1 MKKINR
7 VLAALLL
14 ALAACAPGFGKSIS
28 VRVAIPEGWKC
39 VQDEQVLIY
48 NRSETAAV
56 IIDQVSKSEGE
67 SAERVATDLAE
78 AVGVKKK
85 DIRRDKSGELSM
97 EFVQNGEPVSV
108 RVVDDSTSI
117 LMIYAIGGDAEAG
130 RIARSVGKPG
140 APAAV
145 PAAPL
150 AAAAEAAA
158 PPSPAPV
165 SPDAKK

>member
-1 MKKINR
+1 MRTINR
-7 VLAALLL
+7 ALAALLL
-14 ALAACAPGFGKSIS
+14 TLAVCAPGLGKSLG

-56 IIDQVSKSEGE
+56 IIDQVSKNEGE
-67 SAERVATDLAE
+67 SAESVASSLAD

-85 DIRRDKSGELSM
+85 DIRRDTSGDLSM

-108 RVVDDSTSI
+108 RVIDDNARV

-130 RIARSVGKPG
+130 RIARSVGKN
-140 APAAV
+140 A

-150 AAAAEAAA
+150 AAAAESAA
-158 PPSPAPV
+158 PAQPAPV